1 MARVISRTILSTM
14 VAAANSSFSE
24 LNSPVRPAN
33 FGDARA
39 LTRLINA
46 AFVAESVA
54 FDGDRVDE
62 QGVRGYMNTG
72 TFLVV
77 EGVAR
82 LSGCVYVECDKER
95 SYLGLLSV
103 DPPRQ
108 GLGLGRRLV
117 AEAEKFALG
126 TGCVVMDLRV
136 ISPRA
141 KQLLPFYLKLGYHE
155 AGAQP
160 FPHNLSS
167 KVPAHYV
174 LMSKRLT

>member
-1 MARVISRTILSTM
+1 MAAT
-14 VAAANSSFSE
+14 ANSPLSE
-24 LNSPVRPAN
+24 SNSPIRLATFADVP
-33 FGDARA
+33 A

-46 AFVAESVA
+46 AFVVESVA
-54 FDGDRVDE
+54 FDGDRVNE

-72 TFLVV
+72 TFLLV
-77 EGVAR
+77 EDVTG
-82 LSGCVYVECDKER
+82 LSGCVYVECDRQR

-103 DPPRQ
+103 APRRQ

-117 AEAEKFALG
+117 AAAEKFARES
-126 TGCVVMDLRV
+126 GCLAMDLRI

-141 KQLLPFYLKLGYHE
+141 SQLLPFYLRLGYHE

-167 KVPAHYV
+167 KVPAHYI
-174 LMSKRLT
+174 LMSKQLTGPPPQ

>member
-1 MARVISRTILSTM
+1 MAAT
-14 VAAANSSFSE
+14 ANSRLSE
-24 LNSPVRPAN
+24 SNSPIRPAT
-33 FGDARA
+33 FADVPA

-46 AFVAESVA
+46 AFVVENVA
-54 FDGDRVDE
+54 FDGDRVNE

-72 TFLVV
+72 TFLLV
-77 EGVAR
+77 EDVAG
-82 LSGCVYVECDKER
+82 LSGCVYVECDRER

-103 DPPRQ
+103 APRRQ

-117 AEAEKFALG
+117 AEAEKFARES
-126 TGCVVMDLRV
+126 GCVVMDLRV

-141 KQLLPFYLKLGYHE
+141 KQLLPFYLRLGYHE

-167 KVPAHYV
+167 KVPAHYI

>member
-1 MARVISRTILSTM
+1 MAAT
-14 VAAANSSFSE
+14 ANSPLSRS
-24 LNSPVRPAN
+24 NSPIRPAT
-33 FGDARA
+33 FADVPA

-46 AFVAESVA
+46 AFVVESVA
-54 FDGDRVDE
+54 FDGDRVNE

-72 TFLVV
+72 TFLVL
-77 EGVAR
+77 EDVAG
-82 LSGCVYVECDKER
+82 LSGCVYVECDRQR

-103 DPPRQ
+103 APRRQ

-117 AEAEKFALG
+117 AEAEKFARES
-126 TGCVVMDLRV
+126 GCLVMDLRV

-141 KQLLPFYLKLGYHE
+141 KQLLPFYLRLGYHE

-167 KVPAHYV
+167 KVPAHYI

>member
-1 MARVISRTILSTM
+1 MAAT
-14 VAAANSSFSE
+14 ANSLFSE
-24 LNSPVRPAN
+24 SNSPIRLATFADVP
-33 FGDARA
+33 A

-46 AFVAESVA
+46 AFVVEGVA
-54 FDGDRVDE
+54 FDGDRVNE

-72 TFLVV
+72 TFLLV
-77 EGVAR
+77 EDVAG
-82 LSGCVYVECDKER
+82 LSGCVYVECDRER

-103 DPPRQ
+103 APRRQ

-117 AEAEKFALG
+117 AEAEKFARES
-126 TGCVVMDLRV
+126 GCAVMDLRV

-141 KQLLPFYLKLGYHE
+141 KQLLPFYLRLGYHE

-167 KVPAHYV
+167 KVPAHYI

>member
-1 MARVISRTILSTM
+1 MAAT
-14 VAAANSSFSE
+14 ANSLFSE
-24 LNSPVRPAN
+24 SNSPIRLATLADVP
-33 FGDARA
+33 A
-39 LTRLINA
+39 LTQLINA
-46 AFVAESVA
+46 AFVVESVA
-54 FDGDRVDE
+54 FDGDRVNQ

-72 TFLVV
+72 AFLVV
-77 EGVAR
+77 EDVTG

-103 DPPRQ
+103 APRRQ

-117 AEAEKFALG
+117 AEGEKFARE

-141 KQLLPFYLKLGYHE
+141 KHLLPFYLRLGYRE
-155 AGAQP
+155 AGATP
-160 FPHNLSS
+160 FPQNLSS
-167 KVPAHYV
+167 KIPAHYI

>member
-1 MARVISRTILSTM
+1 MRRIFSSSMAAT
-14 VAAANSSFSE
+14 ANSLFSE
-24 LNSPVRPAN
+24 SNSPIRPATL
-33 FGDARA
+33 GDVPA

-46 AFVAESVA
+46 AFVVESVA

-62 QGVRGYMNTG
+62 QGVRGYMSTG
-72 TFLVV
+72 TFLVA
-77 EGVAR
+77 EDVAG
-82 LSGCVYVECDKER
+82 LSGCVYVECNRER

-103 DPPRQ
+103 APHRQ

-117 AEAEKFALG
+117 AEAEKFARG
-126 TGCVVMDLRV
+126 SGCVVMDLRV

-141 KQLLPFYLKLGYHE
+141 KQLLPFYLRLGYHE
-155 AGAQP
+155 AGEQP

-167 KVPAHYV
+167 KVPAHYI

>member
-1 MARVISRTILSTM
+1 MAAT
-14 VAAANSSFSE
+14 ANSRLSE
-24 LNSPVRPAN
+24 SNSPIRPAT
-33 FGDARA
+33 FADVPA

-46 AFVAESVA
+46 AFVVESVA
-54 FDGDRVDE
+54 FDGDRVNE

-72 TFLVV
+72 TFLLV
-77 EGVAR
+77 EDVAG
-82 LSGCVYVECDKER
+82 LSGCVYVECDRER

-103 DPPRQ
+103 APRRQ

-117 AEAEKFALG
+117 AEAEKFARES
-126 TGCVVMDLRV
+126 GCVVMDLRV

-141 KQLLPFYLKLGYHE
+141 KQLLPFYLRLGYHE

-167 KVPAHYV
+167 KVPAHYI
-174 LMSKRLT
+174 LMSKRFT

>member
-1 MARVISRTILSTM
+1 MAAT
-14 VAAANSSFSE
+14 ANSRLSE
-24 LNSPVRPAN
+24 SNSPIRPAT
-33 FGDARA
+33 FADVPA

-46 AFVAESVA
+46 AFVVESVA
-54 FDGDRVDE
+54 FDGDRVNE

-72 TFLVV
+72 TFLLV
-77 EGVAR
+77 EDVAG
-82 LSGCVYVECDKER
+82 LSGCVYVECDRQR

-103 DPPRQ
+103 APRRQ

-117 AEAEKFALG
+117 AEAERVARE

-141 KQLLPFYLKLGYHE
+141 KHLLPFYLRLGYHE
-155 AGAQP
+155 AGATP

-167 KVPAHYV
+167 KISAHYI